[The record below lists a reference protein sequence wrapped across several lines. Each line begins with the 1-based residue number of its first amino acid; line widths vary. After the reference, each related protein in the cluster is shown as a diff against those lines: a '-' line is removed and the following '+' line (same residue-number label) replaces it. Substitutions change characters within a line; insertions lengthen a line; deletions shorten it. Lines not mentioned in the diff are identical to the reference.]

1 MSEFIQGEWVY
12 DEPLGVIFSE
22 RTNAVIANVSGAG
35 TGSCF
40 CLMPEGQANARLIAA
55 APEMYRLLALFT
67 GAGTSTELIGDDQFD
82 DLLLAVDAGRKLLS
96 RIDGKEDDHD

>member
-1 MSEFIQGEWVY
+1 MKFTQGEWVY
-12 DEPLGVIFSE
+12 DEPLGVIFSDK
-22 RTNAVIANVSGAG
+22 TNAVIANVPGAG

-67 GAGTSTELIGDDQFD
+67 GVGTKTEPMSDDQFD
-82 DLLLAVDAGRKLLS
+82 DLLLAVDAGRKLLL
-96 RIDGKEDDHD
+96 RIDGKEERS